1 MAGTSD
7 RTGVRT
13 CTRSRTKTGIKV
25 NRALTLHDLVVAG
38 CAILGGIGAGLLLRV
53 LLGWLGKGATRTS
66 WAGDDILVGA
76 LRTMAPWG
84 ALAGGVSI
92 AAASLPLK
100 RPVEHTVD
108 QIVVAVLILTVTVA
122 AARVVA
128 QLMGVRSQGVG
139 SATILVNITRIAVL
153 AIGLLILL
161 ETLGISIAP
170 LLTALGVG
178 GLAVA
183 LALQDTLANLFAGV
197 HILASKTVQVGD
209 YIRLSSGEE
218 GYVTDINWRNT
229 VIRTQSDNLVV
240 IPNDQLASTIMTN
253 YHRPEQELSIVVQ
266 AGVALSSDLDLVERV
281 TVEVAQEVM
290 AAVEGGVPE
299 HDPVVRFHTFGDSR
313 AGFSVVLRAVEFSDQ
328 FRIKHEFIKRLQ
340 LRYREEGIEI
350 AHPVRNV
357 VLHHQDA
364 PALLPRQRGASDV
377 PAAGKTLG

>member
-1 MAGTSD
+1 M
-7 RTGVRT
+7 
-13 CTRSRTKTGIKV
+13 

-38 CAILGGIGAGLLLRV
+38 SAVLGGIGVGLLLRV

-281 TVEVAQEVM
+281 TVEVAQQVM

-299 HDPVVRFHTFGDSR
+299 YDPVVRFHTFGDSR

-364 PALLPRQRGASDV
+364 PAALLPRQRGASDV